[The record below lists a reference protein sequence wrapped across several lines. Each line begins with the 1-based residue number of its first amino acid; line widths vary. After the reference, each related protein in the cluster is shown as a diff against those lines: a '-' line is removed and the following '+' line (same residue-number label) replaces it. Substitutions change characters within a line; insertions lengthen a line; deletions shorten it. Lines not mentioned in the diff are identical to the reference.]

1 MTEYIDQE
9 NIPSPTELIDNSM
22 QMSVEYTDGKPSAW
36 KSLIDLIEANN
47 AVDGNWTEQEHN
59 SVKRFLKGFVIE
71 IWSEKEIL
79 RHQVA
84 QINWALDFEEE
95 DIGELTDEEL
105 ELVEKWSSRFEE

>member
-47 AVDGNWTEQEHN
+47 AVNGNWTEQEHN
-59 SVKRFLKGFVIE
+59 SVKRFLKGFVTVTF
-71 IWSEKEIL
+71 SEKAIP
-79 RHQVA
+79 RY
-84 QINWALDFEEE
+84 QIPQIKWALDFEEE
-95 DIGELTDEEL
+95 EIGELTDEEI
-105 ELVEKWSSRFEE
+105 ELVEKWSSKFEE